1 MRKEAFLRQLEYL
14 LQDISEADRDE
25 ALNYYRDYLDE
36 AGPENEET
44 VLKEFGSPERI
55 AAIIRSDANGNL
67 EDGGSFTEK
76 GYEDERFRDPNYQL
90 AKRMDL
96 PEEYMGAGRQ
106 SEKGFGERGSARPNQ
121 EWNEPKPAPR
131 TSGCLKL
138 VLAAILLVVA
148 GPMLLGVGGTAIG
161 VLTGVFVAAAVLLF
175 LAALLTLVLLFS
187 GAVVVGAGFAALF
200 ADPVEAVFA
209 IGLGLVILGIGLLA
223 LVGSVWFYGK
233 LIPWAFRGIGNMIDS
248 VSNWARRRRA

>member
-36 AGPENEET
+36 AGPENEEA

-96 PEEYMGAGRQ
+96 PEEHVGSGRQ
-106 SEKGFGERGSARPNQ
+106 SGNGFGERESARPNQ
-121 EWNEPKPAPR
+121 EWSEPKPAPR

-148 GPMLLGVGGTAIG
+148 APILLGVGGTAIG
-161 VLTGVFVAAAVLLF
+161 LLTGILVTAAVLFF
-175 LAALLTLVLLFS
+175 LAALLTIVFLFS
-187 GAVVVGAGFAALF
+187 GVVVVGAGFAALF
-200 ADPVEAVFA
+200 VDPVEAVFA

-223 LVGSVWFYGK
+223 LVGSCWFYGK
-233 LIPWAFRGIGNMIDS
+233 LIPKIFRGVGNWINS
-248 VSNWARRRRA
+248 VSDWIRRRRG